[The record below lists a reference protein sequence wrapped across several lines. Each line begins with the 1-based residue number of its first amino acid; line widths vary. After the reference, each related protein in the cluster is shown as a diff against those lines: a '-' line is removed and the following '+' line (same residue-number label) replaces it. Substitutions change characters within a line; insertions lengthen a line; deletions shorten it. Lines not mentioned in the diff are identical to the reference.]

1 MRRRIVIGSRG
12 SKLAL
17 WQTNWVKEKIEQRFG
32 LEVEI
37 KRIKTTGDKILDS
50 PLAKIGSKGLFVKEI
65 EIALQNK
72 EIDLAV
78 HSAKDVPTDLP
89 PGLVIGAFTE
99 REPPFDAL
107 ISRDRINFADLPQE
121 AVIGTSSLRRKA
133 QLLRLRPDL
142 KFVDL
147 RGNLDT
153 RLRKMSEGQC
163 DGMILALAGLKRLGF
178 ESEITEVLGP
188 DITLPAVGQGALA
201 IEIREDDKEIAEI
214 AAFLDHY
221 PSRLAVEAERTLMRE
236 LEGGCQIP
244 VGAYGRMENGAFVFE
259 AMVASLDGQTLIRE
273 RGESLPENANDLAK
287 KIAQKLLEKGGKK
300 ILEEIRRENASPV

>member
-1 MRRRIVIGSRG
+1 MRRRIVVGSRG

-17 WQTNWVKEKIEQRFG
+17 WQTNWIKKQIEEKFG

-65 EIALQNK
+65 EVALQNG

-78 HSAKDVPTDLP
+78 HSSKDVPTELP
-89 PGLVIGAFTE
+89 PGLVIGAFTK
-99 REPPFDAL
+99 REPPFDVL
-107 ISRDRINFADLPQE
+107 ISRGKIKFLNLPE
-121 AVIGTSSLRRKA
+121 GAVVGTSSLRRKA
-133 QLLRLRPDL
+133 QLLSLRPDL
-142 KFVDL
+142 KFIDL

-178 ESEITEVLGP
+178 ESEIAEVLGP
-188 DITLPAVGQGALA
+188 EIVLPAVGQGALA
-201 IEIREDDKEIAEI
+201 IEIREDDREVAEI
-214 AAFLDHY
+214 VSFLDHY
-221 PSRLAVEAERTLMRE
+221 PSRVAVGAERTLMRE

-244 VGAYGRMENGAFVFE
+244 VGAYGRLENSTFVLE
-259 AMVASLDGQTLIRE
+259 AMVSSIDGRTLIRE
-273 RGESLPENANDLAK
+273 KGEGEPENAHNLARE
-287 KIAQKLLEKGGKK
+287 IAQRLLEKGGKE
-300 ILEEIRRENASPV
+300 ILEEIRRENVQLS

>member
-1 MRRRIVIGSRG
+1 MRKKLVIGSRG

-17 WQTNWVKEKIEQRFG
+17 WQTNWVREKIERQFG

-37 KRIKTTGDKILDS
+37 KKIKTTGDKILDS

-65 EIALQNK
+65 ELALERE

-89 PGLVIGAFTE
+89 PGLVIAAFTE

-107 ISRDRINFADLPQE
+107 VSRQRLRFFDLPRG

-133 QLLRLRPDL
+133 QLLKVRPDL
-142 KFVDL
+142 SFIDL

-153 RLRKMSEGQC
+153 RLRKMGEGQC

-178 ESEITEVLGP
+178 ENEITEVLP
-188 DITLPAVGQGALA
+188 TEVALPAVGQGSLAL
-201 IEIREDDKEIAEI
+201 EIREDDARAAEI
-214 AAFLDHY
+214 AACLDHY
-221 PSRLAVEAERTLMRE
+221 PSRVAVEAERTLMRE

-244 VGAYGRMENGAFVFE
+244 VGAYGRLENGSFVFE
-259 AMVASLDGQTLIRE
+259 AMVASLDGQILIRE
-273 RGESLPENANDLAK
+273 KGESLPEEARDLAR
-287 KIAQKLLEKGGKK
+287 KIAQKLLDSGGKE
-300 ILEEIRRENASPV
+300 ILEEIRRGNARPD

>member
-1 MRRRIVIGSRG
+1 MRRIVIGSRG

-17 WQTNWVKEKIEQRFG
+17 WQTNWVKEKIEEKFR

-37 KRIKTTGDKILDS
+37 RRIKTTGDKILDS
-50 PLAKIGSKGLFVKEI
+50 PLAKIGGKGLFVKEI
-65 EIALQNK
+65 ELALQRK

-78 HSAKDVPTDLP
+78 HSAKDVPTELP
-89 PGLVIGAFTE
+89 SGLLIGAFTK

-107 ISRDRINFADLPQE
+107 ISRGGLKFFDLPE
-121 AVIGTSSLRRKA
+121 GAVIGTSSLRRKA
-133 QLLRLRPDL
+133 QLLRVRPDL
-142 KFVDL
+142 KFIDL

-178 ESEITEVLGP
+178 EGEITEVLST

-201 IEIREDDKEIAEI
+201 IEVREDDEEIREI
-214 AAFLDHY
+214 VSYLDDFS
-221 PSRLAVEAERTLMRE
+221 SRVALEAERTLMRE

-244 VGAYGRMENGAFVFE
+244 VGAYGRSENGTFIFE
-259 AMVASLDGQTLIRE
+259 AMVASLDGKRLIRE
-273 RGESLPENANDLAK
+273 RGESSLEKATDLARE
-287 KIAQKLLEKGGKK
+287 IAQKLLDSGGRE
-300 ILEEIRRENASPV
+300 ILEEIRRANEE